1 MAFPLSLSF
10 ALISPSGACPYC
22 DVIPRT
28 ELLPGVLSSCALF
41 AVHTAKSALC
51 GVPLRIF
58 CMDRS
63 HNFAYGHHLPRRDS
77 GKVVRCLGYSSD
89 THGPSAMLVQRTQGV
104 LDTDCN
110 CRETFCS
117 TGPPGLSSDLGLRTI
132 SQSWI
137 WCRATLVRC
146 LQDVSK
152 DSSPILWIARD
163 TVFIS
168 FYPEFA

>member
-1 MAFPLSLSF
+1 
-10 ALISPSGACPYC
+10 
-22 DVIPRT
+22 
-28 ELLPGVLSSCALF
+28 
-41 AVHTAKSALC
+41 
-51 GVPLRIF
+51 
-58 CMDRS
+58 
-63 HNFAYGHHLPRRDS
+63 
-77 GKVVRCLGYSSD
+77 
-89 THGPSAMLVQRTQGV
+89 MLVQRTQGV

-168 FYPEFA
+168 FYPGMQWRKVYLSSSKLANQYSRICLIDVSHNVFVFASG